1 MAAGMTLPLENVD
14 ELRARLNDQAKTS
27 LTEEQL
33 IPIVSIDVPLE
44 MDEISTESIESLK
57 KLAPFGMDFAKPVY
71 CIENVEVSSIR
82 KIGSAQNHLKMELKQ
97 DAVLLDAIGFGKGQL
112 ADEIAPTT
120 KLSFIGDLQIN
131 EWNGRKK
138 PN

>member
-57 KLAPFGMDFAKPVY
+57 
-71 CIENVEVSSIR
+71 N
-82 KIGSAQNHLKMELKQ
+82 
-97 DAVLLDAIGFGKGQL
+97 
-112 ADEIAPTT
+112 
-120 KLSFIGDLQIN
+120 
-131 EWNGRKK
+131 
-138 PN
+138 